1 MAARRQF
8 CLVHLDTLHLGI
20 EVLEVQEVIRAQP
33 MTRVPLAGGGV
44 RGLINLR
51 GHIVTAVDLRE
62 RLGLPPRA
70 GGQASM
76 NVVIRT
82 PEGPVSL
89 LVDGIGDVLDVSE
102 ADREPVPATVAPST
116 RALVTGVYKLPGHLL
131 LALDTARAVG
141 LAPAGVAP

>member
-1 MAARRQF
+1 MRARRQF
-8 CLVHLDTLHLGI
+8 CIVHVDALLLGI
-20 EVLEVQEVIRAQP
+20 EVLEVQEVLRAQP

-62 RLGLPPRA
+62 RLGLPPRP

-89 LVDGIGDVLDVSE
+89 LVDGIGDVLDIPE
-102 ADREPVPATVAPST
+102 ADREPVPATVAPAT
-116 RALVTGVYKLPGHLL
+116 RALVSGVYKLPGHLL
-131 LALDTARAVG
+131 LALDTARAIG
-141 LAPAGVAP
+141 LDPAGVAP